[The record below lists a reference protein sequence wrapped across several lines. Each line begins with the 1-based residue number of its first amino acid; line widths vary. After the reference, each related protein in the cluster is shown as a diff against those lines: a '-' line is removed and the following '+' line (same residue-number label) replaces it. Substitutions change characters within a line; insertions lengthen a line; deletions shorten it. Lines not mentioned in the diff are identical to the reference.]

1 MTQGHTVPSIIACAH
16 VYPLSQRLPASAG
29 LKFQP
34 KYHKILCFV
43 FTLLTVV
50 MLTGCASMGGTGKS
64 AAHADRARIT
74 RTLQGFVDKGSL
86 VGVSALVTINAKEAY
101 SGAFG
106 YADREARRPMARDTI
121 VQIYSMTK
129 PITGTALMQL
139 WEQGKF
145 HLDDPVAKYIPELA
159 NVKVFDGTNTSG
171 TPIVVA
177 PNRPMTIRDLTRHT
191 SGLTYG
197 TNSDN
202 PTIKA
207 LAVAADPLAIT
218 NTLDEFARRLGT
230 LPLEFQPGTKWR
242 YSFAVDIQALLVQR
256 LSGQAFDV
264 FVQEHVL
271 KPLGM
276 THTGLFVPPDQRD
289 KLAAMYDW
297 NTNGIFTRQPDKE
310 AFKFNTAHWS
320 LTPGGYGL
328 TSTIDDY
335 SRFARMLLNGGQ
347 LDGVRI
353 LRSDTVRMMSSS
365 QLDPATSDRSWLV
378 SDKGEMGFG
387 IDLAV
392 RIDPPGANGKAGE
405 VGEFFW
411 DGAANTLFWVDP
423 KNHLTAVL
431 FTQYKPFGKV
441 PLHKEFRAA
450 VYAGVDP
457 TALPRSQP

>member
-1 MTQGHTVPSIIACAH
+1 M
-16 VYPLSQRLPASAG
+16 
-29 LKFQP
+29 
-34 KYHKILCFV
+34 LCCV
-43 FTLLTVV
+43 FTLLALAV
-50 MLTGCASMGGTGKS
+50 LAGCASTDGTDKS
-64 AAHADRARIT
+64 GAHIDRARIT
-74 RTLQGFVDKGSL
+74 RTLQGFVDKDSL
-86 VGVSALVTINAKEAY
+86 VGVSALVTINGQEAY
-101 SGAFG
+101 FGAFG
-106 YADREARRPMARDTI
+106 YDDREGRRPMAHDTI

-159 NVKVFDGTNTSG
+159 NVKVIDGVDTSG
-171 TPIVVA
+171 APILVA

-197 TNSDN
+197 ASSDN
-202 PTIKA
+202 PIIKA
-207 LAVAADPLAIT
+207 LATTADPLAIT

-230 LPLEFQPGTKWR
+230 LPLEFQPGEKWR
-242 YSFAVDIQALLVQR
+242 YSFAVDVQALLVQR
-256 LSGQAFDV
+256 LSGQPFDV
-264 FVQEHVL
+264 YVREHVL
-271 KPLGM
+271 QPLGM
-276 THTGLFVPPDQRD
+276 THTSLFVPADQRD

-297 NTNGIFTRQPDKE
+297 NTNGTFTRQPDE
-310 AFKFNTAHWS
+310 QAFKFNTAHWP

-328 TSTIDDY
+328 TSTLDDY

-353 LRSDTVRMMSSS
+353 LRPDTVRMMSTS

-378 SDKGEMGFG
+378 TDKGEMGFG

-423 KNHLTAVL
+423 KNKLTAVL

-450 VYAGVDP
+450 VYDGVDP
-457 TALPRSQP
+457 TALPRHQP